1 LQNIC
6 KKNLAKDFYFMKKLL
21 FDWFSQKKRDLPW
34 RHTKDP
40 YLIWLSEV
48 ILQQTQVV
56 QGLSYYL
63 NFCSKY
69 PTIED
74 LANASEDEVLKLWQG
89 LGYYSRARNL
99 HKTAKIVAENYNGVF
114 PNTYDE
120 IRTLPGIGDYTTAA
134 IVSFAF
140 DLCYPV
146 LDGNVSRVI
155 SRMFGVIT
163 PVDTPAGKAELMRIL
178 NKQID
183 KKNPAEFNQA
193 IMEFGAIQCKPRGQ
207 LCETCPF
214 QAECY
219 AFRHKVVD
227 ILPMKKN
234 KTAVKPRRLDYLVC
248 IENNHIWIKKRTNR
262 DIWQGLYDFPEIDCR
277 GAVGAPLP
285 TKKGGQTPPLQLL
298 DTCEHQLSHQ
308 KLTISFW
315 ETEKLP
321 ENLKSSAQKVPI
333 SQFFEFATPKPIHN
347 FAIKNQLI
355 ANSVEKK
362 SLNVKKL

>member
-1 LQNIC
+1 
-6 KKNLAKDFYFMKKLL
+6 MKKLL

-63 NFCSKY
+63 NFSSKY

-74 LANASEDEVLKLWQG
+74 LANAPEDEVLKVWQG

-99 HKTAKIVAENYNGVF
+99 HKTAKIVTETYNGIF
-114 PNTYDE
+114 PNNYDE
-120 IRTLPGIGDYTTAA
+120 IRALPGIGDYTAAA
-134 IVSFAF
+134 IASFAF

-163 PVDTPAGKAELMRIL
+163 PIDTLAGKAELMKIL

-193 IMEFGAIQCKPRGQ
+193 IMEFGAIQCKPRGT

-214 QAECY
+214 QADCY
-219 AFRHKVVD
+219 AFRHKVID

-248 IENNHIWIKKRTNR
+248 IEDNHIWIKKRMNR
-262 DIWQGLYDFPEIDCR
+262 DIWQGLYDFPETDKIS
-277 GAVGAPLP
+277 
-285 TKKGGQTPPLQLL
+285 KNWKLL
-298 DTCEHQLSHQ
+298 DICEHQLSHQ

-315 ETEKLP
+315 KTEKLP
-321 ENLKSSAQKVPI
+321 EKLKSSAQKVPI

-355 ANSVEKK
+355 TNSVEKK
-362 SLNVKKL
+362 SPNVKKL